1 MNESSAPKL
10 PNANVFISGVKAV
23 FFGPDFV
30 TITKV
35 DDENVEWRGLKPE
48 IFATIMDFFNSGL
61 PVVNEE
67 AKPSADTG
75 KYYTSFLSYPP
86 AFERAS
92 FFNTIP

>member
-1 MNESSAPKL
+1 M
-10 PNANVFISGVKAV
+10 

-35 DDENVEWRGLKPE
+35 DDENVEWRVLKPE

-75 KYYTSFLSYPP
+75 KYHFLDFARDTDFLVSRLILIGNEIFFSVSYVRDVKT
-86 AFERAS
+86 AKKK
-92 FFNTIP
+92 I

>member
-1 MNESSAPKL
+1 M
-10 PNANVFISGVKAV
+10 

-75 KYYTSFLSYPP
+75 TVLLLYPG
-86 AFERAS
+86 FILGH
-92 FFNTIP
+92 FFGGF